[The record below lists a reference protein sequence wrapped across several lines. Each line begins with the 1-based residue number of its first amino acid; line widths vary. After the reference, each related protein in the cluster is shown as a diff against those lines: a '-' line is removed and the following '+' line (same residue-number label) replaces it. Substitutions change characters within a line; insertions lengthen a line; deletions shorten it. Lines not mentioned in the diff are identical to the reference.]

1 MKKKLHSQKGFSLVE
16 MLAATMVLV
25 LLVLILNVGLNLSV
39 KSYRTI
45 TAESETQ
52 LLLSSVTNVLSDEL
66 RYARDIVTKPETTE
80 NTEGLNGNL
89 DRFLSVSYGRN
100 TTLSLEDGQLYAN
113 GKRMLAAGAYGNGAY
128 QIERLKITYD
138 EQAETFALEIVVS
151 GADDITAETALS
163 VRPLNAIGGGK
174 TE

>member
-1 MKKKLHSQKGFSLVE
+1 MKKKLRGQKGFSLVE

-39 KSYRTI
+39 KSYRTM

-66 RYARDIVTKPETTE
+66 RYARDIVTKTETTE
-80 NTEGLNGNL
+80 DTDGLNGNL

-128 QIERLKITYD
+128 AIKQLNITYD
-138 EQAETFALEIVVS
+138 DTREVFIVEVAVS
-151 GADDITAETALS
+151 GIDNITAKTTLLI
-163 VRPLNAIGGGK
+163 RPLNAGGGGE

>member
-1 MKKKLHSQKGFSLVE
+1 MKKKLSSRKGFSLVE

-39 KSYRTI
+39 KSYRTM

-66 RYARDIVTKPETTE
+66 RYARDIVTKTE
-80 NTEGLNGNL
+80 ATEDTEGLSGNL

-100 TTLSLEDGQLYAN
+100 TALSLKEGQLYAN
-113 GKRMLAAGAYGNGAY
+113 GKRMLAAGAYGNGTY

-138 EQAETFALEIVVS
+138 EQAETFALEIKVS
-151 GADDITAETALS
+151 GVDDITAETALS
-163 VRPLNAIGGGK
+163 IRPLNAIGGGK
-174 TE
+174 TG

>member
-1 MKKKLHSQKGFSLVE
+1 MKKKLRSQKGFSLVE

-39 KSYRTI
+39 KSYRTM

-138 EQAETFALEIVVS
+138 EQAETFALEIAVS

>member
-1 MKKKLHSQKGFSLVE
+1 MKKKLCSQKGFSLVE

-39 KSYRTI
+39 KSYRTM

-66 RYARDIVTKPETTE
+66 RYARDIVTKTETTE
-80 NTEGLNGNL
+80 GADGLNGNL

-100 TTLSLEDGQLYAN
+100 TTLSLEEGQLYAN

-128 QIERLKITYD
+128 AIEQLNITYD
-138 EQAETFALEIVVS
+138 DTKEVFTVNIAVS
-151 GADDITAETALS
+151 GTDDITAKTTLLI
-163 VRPLNAIGGGK
+163 RPLNAIGGGE